1 MNLVEH
7 SISNIKYLKIQSIE
21 NGSSSHMN
29 LIQNIRATNVSL
41 YILNCRDKSREAIDP
56 TTILITFESRFQDT
70 FQPLSSSKQDVSID
84 PCI

>member
-7 SISNIKYLKIQSIE
+7 CISNIKYLKNQSIE

-41 YILNCRDKSREAIDP
+41 YILNCGDKSREAIDP

-84 PCI
+84 PSI